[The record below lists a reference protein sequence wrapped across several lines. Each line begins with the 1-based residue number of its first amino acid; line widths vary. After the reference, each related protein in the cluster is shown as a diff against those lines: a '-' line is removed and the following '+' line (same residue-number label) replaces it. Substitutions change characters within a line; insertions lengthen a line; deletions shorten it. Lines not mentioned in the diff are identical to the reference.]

1 MRPRRKQKIRWSPEL
16 AYVVGLLATDGSLSI
31 DGRHIDFTSKDVQL
45 LKTFKKCLGLKNK
58 IGSKTDGKSNKK
70 YYRIQFGNI
79 NFYKW
84 LLKIGLTPH
93 KSKTIGKLKIPNKY
107 FFDFLRGHFD
117 GDGSFYSYWDKRWET
132 SYMFYTYFHSAN
144 YSHIKWFRGQLKKFL
159 NIWGSI
165 SFENNSVWRLK
176 YAKEESG
183 KILPRMYYSS
193 KAPFLKRKY
202 LKIKRAEVEELEDSL
217 L

>member
-1 MRPRRKQKIRWSPEL
+1 MELGRKEKIKWSPKL
-16 AYVVGLLATDGSLSI
+16 AYAVGLITTDGSLSI

-45 LKTFKKCLGLKNK
+45 LQTFKKCLNLKNK

-70 YYRIQFGNI
+70 YYRVQFGNI

-84 LLKIGLTPH
+84 LLKIGLMPC
-93 KSKTIGKLKIPNKY
+93 KTKIVGRLNIPNKY

-117 GDGSFYSYWDKRWET
+117 GDGSFYSYWDKRWV
-132 SYMFYTYFHSAN
+132 SSFMFYTSFHSAS
-144 YSHIKWFRGQLKKFL
+144 YSHIKWIRGKLKRFL

-176 YAKEESG
+176 YAKKESE
-183 KILPRMYYSS
+183 KIFPRMYYSS
-193 KAPFLKRKY
+193 EIPFLKRKY
-202 LKIKRAEVEELEDSL
+202 LKIKKAQVAKLVHAYA
-217 L
+217 